1 MAGGKDKKMK
11 EILVISGKGGTGKT
25 TIVAGFSSLAKNTL
39 LADCDVD
46 APDFHIILQPKILRE
61 ESFFALK
68 LPRKDESLCIKCG
81 KCKEIC
87 RFDAIDENFNPIE
100 IRCEGCAAC
109 AFVCPEKAIE
119 MVDREAGRL
128 YISET
133 RFGSFV
139 HAQLNIG
146 EEASGKLVTEVKKK
160 ARELAEKEGRELIL
174 IDGSPGIGCPV
185 IASLA
190 GVDLALIVTEPTV
203 SGIHD
208 LERIFQV
215 TKHFG
220 IKASVCVN
228 KFDINEKK
236 TEEIEEFCKENGI
249 PLIGRIPYDLSV
261 SKAMIELKT
270 VIEFSSNQV
279 SEEVKKIWAKLI
291 EQE

>member
-1 MAGGKDKKMK
+1 MAGGKDKMK
-11 EILVISGKGGTGKT
+11 QILVISGKGGTGKT
-25 TIVAGFSSLAKNTL
+25 TIVAGLSSLAKNAL

-46 APDFHIILQPKILRE
+46 APDFHIILQPKILEE

-68 LPRKDESLCIKCG
+68 IPRKDESKCIKCG
-81 KCKEIC
+81 KCRDVC
-87 RFDAIDENFNPIE
+87 RFDAIDENFNPIAV
-100 IRCEGCAAC
+100 RCEGCAAC

-119 MVDREAGRL
+119 MVDREAGKL

-133 RFGSFV
+133 RLGPFV

-146 EEASGKLVTEVKKK
+146 EEASGKLVTEVKRK
-160 ARELAEKEGRELIL
+160 ARELAEKEGKDLIL

-220 IKASVCVN
+220 INASVCVN

-236 TEEIEEFCKENGI
+236 TKEIEEFCRENGI
-249 PLIGRIPYDLSV
+249 PLIGKIPYNPDV
-261 SKAMIELKT
+261 TKAMLELKT
-270 VIEFSSNQV
+270 VIEFPSVQV
-279 SEEVKKIWAKLI
+279 GDAVKSIWEKLT
-291 EQE
+291 ENGT